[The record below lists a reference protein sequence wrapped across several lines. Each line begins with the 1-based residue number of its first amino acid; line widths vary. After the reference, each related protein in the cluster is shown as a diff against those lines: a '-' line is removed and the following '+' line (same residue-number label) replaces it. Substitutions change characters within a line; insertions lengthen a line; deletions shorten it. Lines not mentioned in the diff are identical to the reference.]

1 MAFEAKTIVDASPE
15 DVFAVLSD
23 GWLYGLWVV
32 GASHI
37 RDVDPGWPAVGTRI
51 HHSIGPWPLNRRD
64 ITVVRALEPPR
75 MLELEARLWPLGA
88 ALIRLDLEETADG
101 RTEIRMGEHVSRGPG
116 KLLPANLQQ
125 LALAPRNIESLH
137 RLGDLAIGRIK
148 KYR

>member
-101 RTEIRMGEHVSRGPG
+101 RTEIRMGEHVWRGPG

-148 KYR
+148 KSR